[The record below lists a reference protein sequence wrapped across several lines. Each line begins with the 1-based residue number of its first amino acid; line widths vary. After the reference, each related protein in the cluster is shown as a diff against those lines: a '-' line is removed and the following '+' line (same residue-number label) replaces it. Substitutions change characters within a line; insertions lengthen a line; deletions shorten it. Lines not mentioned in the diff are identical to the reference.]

1 MSDENEI
8 IEEEELIYDIHTGKY
23 VPDTRTKTQK
33 NATSVL
39 QSEGEPVKWVTDKI
53 DDLHNTFNSIWDNYD
68 IQGNIEKL
76 LLEGEAIEYEEG
88 WGFGPS
94 TIWDPE
100 TKDFR
105 DKVVNMIDDLG
116 GIKYLED
123 LNKRHDKRKDSY
135 LGNFSF
141 SPFSGVPIPMQWGKN
156 QFESWVVDKIDN
168 TLYNVMSTQRSGAH
182 NISLAMEELQKAFD
196 GVYNHQ
202 IDPFL
207 EIAKPGAQQPKIRIG
222 DPLGHFLGL
231 GPQAGFPELPKGD
244 APPLEVLHA
253 VYGHKGEDILNSVI
267 NQEDWYTF
275 NLRGDWEQLSR
286 VIEQDYYGRE
296 WAEDVGIMGFD
307 MPSSVLEE
315 IGYDKLS
322 PYSNRADRLIN
333 KYMVAGKKGGKTKWE
348 IDENDRYYQRLLP
361 NSRYLYRDDPN
372 LTMYDFSMDYDASSD
387 KFSSIGASW
396 IRIFDNHVMDL
407 FVGYEKSDG
416 PLYSPSGT
424 KPEVIYDKYNKIP
437 EGHMLRNTI
446 ENLEKDGFIFI
457 NEWASYDDN
466 EGDLLLRNVLK
477 DLYPHGLGRG
487 EAKLGGG
494 PGKDGT
500 PDIGINTGG
509 RTEYVSY
516 DKKSGKYYLNFLD
529 IYDFGPD
536 YMKKQFGWSGKNKDV
551 EDPVKDFQGVMLDVV
566 DAAGNDI
573 HMYQQVEIPKQ
584 HIAFIKAIANTS
596 AKIHDIAGSSS
607 EFINYKEVYAE
618 EFKNLFGVHPNKIGE
633 VYGEEYAPIPNWR
646 WE

>member
-1 MSDENEI
+1 
-8 IEEEELIYDIHTGKY
+8 
-23 VPDTRTKTQK
+23 
-33 NATSVL
+33 
-39 QSEGEPVKWVTDKI
+39 
-53 DDLHNTFNSIWDNYD
+53 
-68 IQGNIEKL
+68 
-76 LLEGEAIEYEEG
+76 
-88 WGFGPS
+88 
-94 TIWDPE
+94 
-100 TKDFR
+100 
-105 DKVVNMIDDLG
+105 
-116 GIKYLED
+116 
-123 LNKRHDKRKDSY
+123 
-135 LGNFSF
+135 
-141 SPFSGVPIPMQWGKN
+141 
-156 QFESWVVDKIDN
+156 
-168 TLYNVMSTQRSGAH
+168 
-182 NISLAMEELQKAFD
+182 
-196 GVYNHQ
+196 
-202 IDPFL
+202 
-207 EIAKPGAQQPKIRIG
+207 
-222 DPLGHFLGL
+222 
-231 GPQAGFPELPKGD
+231 
-244 APPLEVLHA
+244 
-253 VYGHKGEDILNSVI
+253 
-267 NQEDWYTF
+267 
-275 NLRGDWEQLSR
+275 
-286 VIEQDYYGRE
+286 
-296 WAEDVGIMGFD
+296 
-307 MPSSVLEE
+307 
-315 IGYDKLS
+315 
-322 PYSNRADRLIN
+322 
-333 KYMVAGKKGGKTKWE
+333 
-348 IDENDRYYQRLLP
+348 
-361 NSRYLYRDDPN
+361 
-372 LTMYDFSMDYDASSD
+372 MYDFSMDYDASSD

-477 DLYPHGLGRG
+477 DLYPHALGRG

-607 EFINYKEVYAE
+607 EFINYKETEDMIIRHLNNVGEQDVFAFSGKITTLRWQE
-618 EFKNLFGVHPNKIGE
+618 EVAKIVKKLFGVHPNKIGE